1 MTVTRVFDNRIR
13 DLLVI
18 WFCCVQ
24 VQQQQQQQQQEEDDE
39 TLVPNSDLPEG
50 PQPMEGKLLSVF
62 FFLSEL
68 MYAMLVVG
76 ELSGRVCETD

>member
-1 MTVTRVFDNRIR
+1 MQFSLAILFFNVFCSTVTRVFDNWIR

-24 VQQQQQQQQQEEDDE
+24 VQQQQQQQEEDDE

-62 FFLSEL
+62 FPF
-68 MYAMLVVG
+68 
-76 ELSGRVCETD
+76 

>member
-1 MTVTRVFDNRIR
+1 MRFSLFIIFFLCNFLLRSFFFNVFCSTVTRVFDNRIR

-24 VQQQQQQQQQEEDDE
+24 VQQQQQEEDDE

-62 FFLSEL
+62 FPF
-68 MYAMLVVG
+68 
-76 ELSGRVCETD
+76 